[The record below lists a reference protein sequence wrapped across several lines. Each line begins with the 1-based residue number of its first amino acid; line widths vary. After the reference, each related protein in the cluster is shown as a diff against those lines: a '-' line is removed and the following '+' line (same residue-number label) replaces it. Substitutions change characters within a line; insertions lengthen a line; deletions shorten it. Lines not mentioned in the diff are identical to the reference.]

1 MGHGYFSFAN
11 RNSRNLVLPFVF
23 LTNVL
28 LLAAR
33 LSVPNYVR
41 SNVTP
46 WLNHE
51 SVPAKTAAPV
61 LDFVVS
67 VLSEFDSRAPKPNV
81 ALVAEA
87 TEVLS
92 RLISIDAV
100 VSLQAISKTIKVR
113 QRTPRRRDVPDRVEC
128 LCWRCRKHD
137 STYI

>member
-1 MGHGYFSFAN
+1 M
-11 RNSRNLVLPFVF
+11 LPFVF
-23 LTNVL
+23 HANVL

-41 SNVTP
+41 STQNATP

-67 VLSEFDSRAPKPNV
+67 VLSAFASDSSAPKPSV

-92 RLISIDAV
+92 RLINIYAV
-100 VSLQAISKTIKVR
+100 VSLQAISKTIKV
-113 QRTPRRRDVPDRVEC
+113 T
-128 LCWRCRKHD
+128 
-137 STYI
+137 